1 MPKAKTTFVCQQC
14 GAVSSRWEGR
24 CGECGEWNTLVEEKT
39 VEAGAHVRA
48 SIQEGAE
55 PIPLTVS
62 ADVDTPRVSTGV
74 SECDRVLGGGIV
86 DGSLILVG
94 GDPGIGKSTLML
106 QVSHHLARNAG
117 KVLYVSG
124 EESFGQTRLRGRRLG
139 ALDDA
144 LFILTE
150 TSVEAIR
157 KHIRSGDYGFVVID
171 SIQSV
176 YSAQLPGAPGSVG
189 QVRECANEFLR
200 LAKGHGI
207 PTFLVGHVT
216 KQGAIAGP
224 RLLEHLV
231 DTVLYFE
238 GEGRQ
243 ALRIL
248 RAVKNRFGSTNE
260 VGVFEM
266 TEAGLRDV
274 PNPSALFLSERP
286 KGVSGSVVFPSIEG
300 TRPLLVEVQAL
311 VCPSPLASPR
321 RTATGVNPNRLSLL
335 LAVLEKRASLHFS
348 DKDVFVNV
356 VGGVR
361 LDEPGADVAT
371 ALALVSSLRE
381 IPIAPTVVAFGEVGL
396 AGEVRGADMVRQ
408 RVAEASKFGFTT
420 CIIPKSSAGDLDGID
435 ATVWPVGS
443 ISQGVELALEGSHE
457 TST

>member
-1 MPKAKTTFVCQQC
+1 MAKVKTTYVCQQC
-14 GAVSSRWEGR
+14 GAVSARWAGR
-24 CGECGEWNTLVEEKT
+24 CGECGEWNTLVEEQV
-39 VEAGAHVRA
+39 VEEGSHARP
-48 SIQEGAE
+48 SFSEGAR
-55 PIPLTVS
+55 PVALTAAAE
-62 ADVDTPRVSTGV
+62 ADAPRVSTGV
-74 SECDRVLGGGIV
+74 PECDRVLGGGIV
-86 DGSLILVG
+86 SGSLILVG

-106 QVSHHLARNAG
+106 QVSHHLAGAAG

-124 EESFGQTRLRGRRLG
+124 EESFNQTRLRGRRLG
-139 ALDDA
+139 ALDEG

-150 TSVEAIR
+150 TAVDTIR
-157 KHIRSGDYGFVVID
+157 KHIAGGDYEFVVID

-176 YSAQLPGAPGSVG
+176 YSSQLPGAPGSVG

-200 LAKGHGI
+200 LAKGHNI
-207 PTFLVGHVT
+207 PIFLVGHVT

-224 RLLEHLV
+224 RLLEHVV

-266 TEAGLRDV
+266 TDAGLRDV

-286 KGVSGSVVFPSIEG
+286 NGVSGSVVFPSIEG

-311 VCPSPLASPR
+311 VCPSPLAAPR

-335 LAVLEKRASLHFS
+335 LAVLEKRVGLHFS

-361 LDEPGADVAT
+361 LDETGADVAT

-381 IPIAPTVVAFGEVGL
+381 VPIASTMAAFGEVGL

-408 RVAEASKFGFTT
+408 RLTEASKFGFTT
-420 CIIPKSSAGDLDGID
+420 CIIPKSSTGDAEGID
-435 ATVWPVGS
+435 ATLWPVGS
-443 ISQGVELALEGSHE
+443 ISQAVELALEGSHE
-457 TST
+457 IAT